1 MKETLLDKLWLMRTE
16 LQRQMRNRE
25 FAADDPTGAK
35 LELVIKALELAICV
49 APLRMEDARQI
60 ALL

>member
-16 LQRQMRNRE
+16 LQRLMRNRE
-25 FAADDPTGAK
+25 FSADDPTGAK

-49 APLRMEDARQI
+49 APLK
-60 ALL
+60 